1 MRASDLPN
9 LVDDHGLHAAPS
21 RFDRAILLRLV
32 PDPWPFADLAV
43 EPPRL
48 VQAPDLPELALE
60 GQSHISVRGPP
71 LGGTRRGIGPPSACC
86 LLCDFA
92 RFCPPDGQA
101 ELKLRSGRTHG
112 YAARALFFSPF
123 RGRNSRIGLPIIG
136 LPPTCCTK

>member
-48 VQAPDLPELALE
+48 VQAPDLLELALE
-60 GQSHISVRGPP
+60 GQKPDLCARSAAGWDTEGDWSPVSLLFAVISPGSA
-71 LGGTRRGIGPPSACC
+71 RRTAKP
-86 LLCDFA
+86 
-92 RFCPPDGQA
+92 
-101 ELKLRSGRTHG
+101 
-112 YAARALFFSPF
+112 
-123 RGRNSRIGLPIIG
+123 NSN
-136 LPPTCCTK
+136 